1 MWPLVGQWVE
11 QVIWMSCLL
20 SPTGTHLKDQDGRS
34 VGGLFLWGGPDCGLA
49 GRREEGKP
57 VEAQPPS
64 RGGQLLGSAQNRYL
78 PPEGH
83 RAQELMISAD

>member
-57 VEAQPPS
+57 EGSLWKPS
-64 RGGQLLGSAQNRYL
+64 PRPVVGSCWAALRIATCHL
-78 PPEGH
+78 KGTGH
-83 RAQELMISAD
+83 RN